1 MRCGLSCRQSG
12 SFGSGQ
18 VKAITEE
25 FHKDYGFGGSCEKL
39 RKGIAEGNGDDL
51 LRGAKSWPNGPDPGT
66 KGLPY
71 ELGIHC
77 REDLEQTLGDES
89 ELDVT
94 MIGRDLSAD
103 GIAVVIGLA
112 VQVLVAADSP

>member
-1 MRCGLSCRQSG
+1 MS
-12 SFGSGQ
+12 
-18 VKAITEE
+18 
-25 FHKDYGFGGSCEKL
+25 
-39 RKGIAEGNGDDL
+39 
-51 LRGAKSWPNGPDPGT
+51 P
-66 KGLPY
+66 
-71 ELGIHC
+71 
-77 REDLEQTLGDES
+77 